1 VERAEQKAA
10 YREQARITAAHHRS
24 VGIANSE
31 VGRARVCSLPS
42 PPLPSRPGGPPGGA
56 ARARCCCRGRL
67 RRPPGPPSP
76 PPPTT
81 PAHHGRA
88 ADEYAR
94 HTPHDDPDCQ
104 LTRYLFALAVAQR
117 AEEQAKRER
126 SKKAKAERIAHE
138 KKVEHFIVQRKK
150 LQKMRDI
157 AAKLE
162 PTDYEGALA
171 MYIAALAGYE
181 EMQSDQPKLQAKI
194 VAMQTYIEEECTC

>member
-1 VERAEQKAA
+1 VF
-10 YREQARITAAHHRS
+10 TP
-24 VGIANSE
+24 
-31 VGRARVCSLPS
+31 LPS
-42 PPLPSRPGGPPGGA
+42 PPLAPRGPSRGGCSCTLLLPRKA
-56 ARARCCCRGRL
+56 A
-67 RRPPGPPSP
+67 SP

>member
-1 VERAEQKAA
+1 VWSGPSRRRPTGSKRAS
-10 YREQARITAAHHRS
+10 RPPTTAPLASRTPRS
-24 VGIANSE
+24 AVPGC
-31 VGRARVCSLPS
+31 VHS
-42 PPLPSRPGGPPGGA
+42 PPLAPRGPSRGGCSCTLLLPRKA
-56 ARARCCCRGRL
+56 AA
-67 RRPPGPPSP
+67 PSWP
-76 PPPTT
+76 SSAPPPTT